1 MASTYSAEY
10 QRIIKALRA
19 ARIAQGV
26 NQATLAQALGKP
38 QSFIAKIENG
48 ERRLDIVEFIHISR
62 LLSLDPIVLLHPL
75 LNR

>member
-1 MASTYSAEY
+1 MASTYSTEY

-26 NQATLAQALGKP
+26 TQATLAQALGKP

-75 LNR
+75 LNS